1 VPAEPSELE
10 IRPWM
15 RLASLGYFLLFV
27 LLYGSVAA
35 GFVFESRLAVFVAL
49 AAFVATLAAHL
60 VPSIVVY
67 RQVMRREWPK
77 VEPITD
83 DDEWD
88 AA

>member
-15 RLASLGYFLLFV
+15 RLATLGYFLLFV

-35 GFVFESRLAVFVAL
+35 GFMFESRAAAFVAL
-49 AAFVATLAAHL
+49 AAFAATLVIHL
-60 VPSIVVY
+60 VVSIVAY
-67 RQVMRREWPK
+67 RRVMLREWPN
-77 VEPITD
+77 VEPIAD
-83 DDEWD
+83 DDDWD